1 MGIYFF
7 KLNENIRTPPKM
19 KQFLTLL
26 TLAAVAL
33 AKKGKDEVECTAPK
47 VQNAAKDACVC
58 EPCADATHTQDEACA
73 CTPPAAP
80 AEEPAAETCAKTP
93 ETCAADAAKMDD
105 DAAEEPAAGSRRLE
119 GEEAAAEEPA
129 AEEAAA
135 EEPAKEEA
143 AGNGWTVDENCECVQ
158 GASQL
163 AAAALAIAAT
173 M

>member
-80 AEEPAAETCAKTP
+80 AEEPAAEEA
-93 ETCAADAAKMDD
+93 
-105 DAAEEPAAGSRRLE
+105 AAEEPAAGSRRLE
-119 GEEAAAEEPA
+119 GEEAAAEE
-129 AEEAAA
+129 
-135 EEPAKEEA
+135 
-143 AGNGWTVDENCECVQ
+143 
-158 GASQL
+158 
-163 AAAALAIAAT
+163 
-173 M
+173 

>member
-80 AEEPAAETCAKTP
+80 AEEPAA
-93 ETCAADAAKMDD
+93 
-105 DAAEEPAAGSRRLE
+105 GSRRLE

-129 AEEAAA
+129 AEEAA
-135 EEPAKEEA
+135 
-143 AGNGWTVDENCECVQ
+143 
-158 GASQL
+158 
-163 AAAALAIAAT
+163 
-173 M
+173 

>member
-80 AEEPAAETCAKTP
+80 AEEPAAEEPAAETCAKTP

-105 DAAEEPAAGSRRLE
+105 EAAAEEPAAGSRRLE

-135 EEPAKEEA
+135 E
-143 AGNGWTVDENCECVQ
+143 
-158 GASQL
+158 
-163 AAAALAIAAT
+163 
-173 M
+173 